1 MNTLAL
7 TKIDIP
13 LNNISIT
20 KNALS
25 VLKHPEIFSALERH
39 ARGDWGDICPIDAER
54 NIEAFHEGSRIFSAY
69 GEGIRRFWIITDG
82 DLTETAVLLPIDYA
96 KGIYDVHQTNH

>member
-1 MNTLAL
+1 MNTLNS

-13 LNNISIT
+13 LHNIRIT
-20 KNALS
+20 DNALS
-25 VLKHPEIFSALERH
+25 LLNLPAIFSALERH

-69 GEGIRRFWIITDG
+69 GEGIRRFWIITHG

-96 KGIYDVHQTNH
+96 KGLAA

>member
-13 LNNISIT
+13 MNNIT
-20 KNALS
+20 VTNNALS
-25 VLKHPEIFSALERH
+25 VLKLPEIFSALERH

-69 GEGIRRFWIITDG
+69 GEGRRRFWIITDG
-82 DLTETAVLLPIDYA
+82 DLTENAVLLPAEYG
-96 KGIYDVHQTNH
+96 KESHHVHPTNH

>member
-13 LNNISIT
+13 LNNICVT
-20 KNALS
+20 DNALS
-25 VLKHPEIFSALERH
+25 VLNLPEIFLALERH

-69 GEGIRRFWIITDG
+69 GDGDRRFWIITDG
-82 DLTETAVLLPIDYA
+82 ELTVTTVLLPSDY
-96 KGIYDVHQTNH
+96 

>member
-20 KNALS
+20 DNVLS
-25 VLKHPEIFSALERH
+25 VLKHSEIFSALERH

-69 GEGIRRFWIITDG
+69 GEGIRRFWIINDG
-82 DLTETAVLLPIDYA
+82 DLSATTVLLPIDYA
-96 KGIYDVHQTNH
+96 KGLAA